1 MTAPT
6 PLQKNNVNI
15 AGKRDAGQAMVFVHG
30 FGTDQGAWH
39 KIVPAFSQTY
49 RIVLLDQIGSGGSQS
64 SAYSIC
70 NYLNLKPYADDLT
83 DVLAHLDITNAV
95 LVGHSVGAIVA
106 VLAAL
111 QTPQRILKLV
121 LLGANPRYLNEDG
134 YTGGFAR
141 QDIDD
146 IYREATQS
154 YPDWLASFASAA
166 MANPDRPELA
176 RYFAK
181 CLNSYPPE
189 WLLTV
194 LCSVLQTDYRQ
205 EIGQLEIPAQIIQS
219 RNDPFVPLA
228 TAEYM
233 QSRIKHS
240 VLQVIDADGHFP
252 HLSAAEQ
259 VIAAMRGFL
268 G

>member
-15 AGKRDAGQAMVFVHG
+15 AGKIDAGPTLVFVPG
-30 FGTDQGAWH
+30 FGTDQVAWH
-39 KIVPAFSQTY
+39 KIVPAFSDAY
-49 RIVLLDQIGSGGSQS
+49 RIVLLDHVGSGAAQN
-64 SAYSIC
+64 SAFSLC
-70 NYLNLKPYADDLT
+70 NYLNLQPYADDLA
-83 DVLAHLDITNAV
+83 DVLAYLDVNDAV
-95 LVGHSVGAIVA
+95 LVGHSMGAIVG

-111 QTPQRILKLV
+111 QALQRISQLV

-141 QDIDD
+141 QDIDA
-146 IYREATQS
+146 IYSEATQS
-154 YPDWLASFASAA
+154 YPGWLANFASAA
-166 MANPDRPELA
+166 MANPDRPELVQ
-176 RYFAK
+176 YFAN
-181 CLNSYPPE
+181 CLNSYPPDV
-189 WLLTV
+189 LLTV
-194 LCSVLQTDYRQ
+194 LCSVLQTDYRR
-205 EIGQLEIPAQIIQS
+205 EIGQLEIPTLIIQS

-228 TAEYM
+228 TAEYL

-259 VIAAMRGFL
+259 VVAALRGFL